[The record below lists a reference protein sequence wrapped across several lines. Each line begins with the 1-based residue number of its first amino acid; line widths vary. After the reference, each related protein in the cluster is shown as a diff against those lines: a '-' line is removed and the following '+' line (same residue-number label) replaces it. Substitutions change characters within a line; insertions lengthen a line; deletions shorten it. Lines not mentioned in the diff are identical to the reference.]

1 MKEKDKAGISRRD
14 FVKMVGTG
22 VAVVAGTALVQPLAA
37 QANPAEPK
45 PAKPQPANLPS
56 KWDLEADVVVLGA
69 GAAGLPAAIRARQA
83 GASVIVLDCNYDIG
97 GHAIISGGNVPLGG
111 GTSFQKKYG
120 IADDPET
127 YFKDLTDWSVVEVN
141 GMPEYRYNDRAVQR
155 AIADNG
161 AATFEFLL
169 ACGAPFQDKAPDNSG
184 GHAVGISAKREHHC
198 VWTKGQS
205 AESPAGAG
213 GTALMR
219 ALEDAARKAG
229 VKFLLNYHMDTIFRA
244 QVNAGR
250 VVGVEASYT
259 PTILPGSTTPLPS
272 FRSDGNIDLALPKVS
287 VKAKKAVI
295 IGTGG
300 STGHVNF
307 RRMFDPRLTEEM
319 PLAGGEY
326 SPQDAS
332 GELAAMAIG
341 ATLWGTANQTLDRNG
356 ALRKRPIIGTR
367 TNYVGWTPK
376 SPIFGKVKAS
386 GLNMRSWQDAIIV
399 NQVGKRFYNE
409 MEDGY
414 PNGTTEGFFKPY
426 NHGDWRNAQN
436 IKYKPM
442 NYPDA
447 ALAMNEGSAAPDY
460 SAGPQWAI
468 FDSAAVAREKWT
480 INETSVHPEY
490 FFSAPTLAELAAKI
504 SACPYQKVKM
514 SAANLEATVAR
525 YNKFVEAGVDED
537 FDKPKP
543 QYKIEAGPFYAAWA
557 TITVHDTYAGLRIN
571 EKCQV
576 MDMDGDVIAG
586 LYCGGESA
594 AGCSQHGLA
603 RCFAQG
609 YIAGHVAA
617 TEPTV

>member
-1 MKEKDKAGISRRD
+1 MQKNEKSGISRKE
-14 FVKMVGTG
+14 FVKLVGTG
-22 VAVVAGTALVQPLAA
+22 AAVIAGSTLVQPLAA
-37 QANPAEPK
+37 DQNIAESKSVK
-45 PAKPQPANLPS
+45 PTPSKLPT

-69 GAAGLPAAIRARQA
+69 GAVGLIAAAKA
-83 GASVIVLDCNYDIG
+83 AKLGAKVVVVETNYDIG

-120 IADDPET
+120 IADDPDT

-141 GMPEYRYNDRAVQR
+141 GMPEYRFNDRGVQR
-155 AIADNG
+155 ALADN
-161 AATFEFLL
+161 AAPAFEFLL
-169 ACGAPFQDKAPDNSG
+169 ECGVPFEDKAPDNSG

-213 GTALMR
+213 GTSLMR
-219 ALEDAARKAG
+219 ALENTARGLG
-229 VKFLLNYHMDTIFRA
+229 VKFLLNYHMDTIFRES
-244 QVNAGR
+244 VNAGK
-250 VVGVEASYT
+250 VVGVEASYR
-259 PTILPGSTTPLPS
+259 PTILPGTTSPLKS
-272 FRSDGNIDLALPKVS
+272 FRNDGNVELSLPTVT
-287 VKAKKAVI
+287 VKAKKSII

-319 PLAGGEY
+319 PLAGDEY

-341 ATLWGTANQTLDRNG
+341 ATLWGTANQTGDRNG
-356 ALRKRPIIGTR
+356 ALRKRPIVGTR
-367 TNYVGWTPK
+367 TNYVGWTQK
-376 SPIFGKVKAS
+376 SPLFPKVKAT
-386 GLNMRSWQDAIIV
+386 GLNIRTWQDAIIV

-414 PNGTTEGFFKPY
+414 PNGTTEGSLKPY

-436 IKYKPM
+436 IKYKPA

-447 ALAMNEGSAAPDY
+447 ALAMNEGSTAPDF

-468 FDSAAVAREKWT
+468 FDSAAVAREKWV
-480 INETSVHPEY
+480 INETSVHPQY
-490 FFSAPTLAELAAKI
+490 FFSAPTLTELAAKVK
-504 SACPYQKVKM
+504 ACPYQKVAM
-514 SAANLEATVAR
+514 SAVNLVATVDE
-525 YNKFVEAGVDED
+525 YNKAVDAGVDAA

-543 QYKIEAGPFYAAWA
+543 QFKIEAGPFYAAWA

-571 EKCQV
+571 MKCQV
-576 MDMDGDVIAG
+576 MDLDGEVIPG

-603 RCFAQG
+603 RCLAQG
-609 YIAGHVAA
+609 FIAGKEAV
-617 TEPTV
+617 